1 MSVRDKGKKQPELFS
16 YDSSTHAVA
25 PEIAVRFFKQIMP
38 FKELSQEV
46 LQGLARHCRI
56 DFFPQ
61 GTRLFTYQETEIT
74 HLHLIQRGGVRAF
87 LTGDNGEVALKD
99 YRGVGAPIGAL
110 GIIRGTRANLNIE
123 TIEDTF
129 CFLIPRDI
137 FLTLVK
143 ENSTVAHFFLKSFSD
158 TVVATAY
165 DELRSNKLARRSGED
180 LYLFKVTA
188 RDLSKALYSISAT
201 SSIQEAAA
209 IMARRSIG
217 SLLIYADED
226 PGSMIGIITD
236 TDLRAKV
243 IAHGL
248 DYREPVTS
256 IMSSPLKTVP
266 ASTLCFDILLKM
278 MSTGIHHLGVE
289 SGGSVI
295 GVVTSHDILVQQG
308 NSPYYLF
315 KEIVA
320 ESDFRELHSLG
331 RKISGIVRNIINEG
345 AKAGNITQMIALL
358 NDQMLN
364 RILTLLHEQLGPPP
378 VKYAWLQLGSE
389 GRREQTFKTDQDNA
403 IVYADPADE
412 KEARRA
418 REYFGLLANRAVD
431 HLVACGYPLCRLQT
445 MANNPQWCQPLAAW
459 QAIFRKW
466 LARADSEALRMAG
479 IFFDFRYGFGTEQ
492 LAIDLRDTVVLEM
505 KKHSRLPYGLAR
517 QCLAQPAPL
526 SFFNNRIVEKTGE
539 HTDRFEI
546 KKRGLSPVVDFARVM
561 ALRSGI
567 RETNTLERLR
577 LLKINEKISPDLY
590 EATVDAYELQMQLR
604 VIHQLAQIESG
615 LEPDNDIAPEALTD
629 LEKQMLKEAFAV
641 IERLQQVLENL
652 FPEA

>member
-1 MSVRDKGKKQPELFS
+1 MLDKEKNEPELFA

-25 PEIAVRFFKQIMP
+25 PEVAVSFFKQSMP

-46 LQGLARHCRI
+46 LQELALHCRI
-56 DFFPQ
+56 DFFPK
-61 GTRLFTYQETEIT
+61 GTRLFTYNETEIT

-87 LTGDNGEVALKD
+87 ITGEDGEVALKD
-99 YRGVGAPIGAL
+99 YRGAGANIGAL

-137 FLTLVK
+137 FLDLVR
-143 ENSTVAHFFLKSFSD
+143 ENSAVSHFFLKSFSD
-158 TVVATAY
+158 NVVATAY
-165 DELRSNKLARRSGED
+165 HELRSNKLSRRSSDD
-180 LYLFKVTA
+180 LYLFNVTA
-188 RDLSKALYSISAT
+188 RDLSKALFSISAS

-226 PGSMIGIITD
+226 PGSMVGIITD
-236 TDLRAKV
+236 TDLRGKV
-243 IAHGL
+243 IAEGL

-266 ASTLCFDILLKM
+266 ASALCFDILLKM

-289 SGGSVI
+289 LGGSVI

-320 ESDFRELHSLG
+320 QSEFQEIHSLG

-358 NDQMLN
+358 NDQILN
-364 RILTLLHEQLGPPP
+364 RILTLLQDQMGPPP
-378 VKYAWLQLGSE
+378 LKYSWLQLGSE

-412 KEARRA
+412 GEARRA
-418 REYFGLLANRAVD
+418 EEYFKLLANRAVN
-431 HLVACGYPLCRLQT
+431 HLVECGYPLCSSET
-445 MANNPQWCQPLAAW
+445 MANNPQWCKPLSSW
-459 QAIFRKW
+459 KAIFRKW
-466 LARADSEALRMAG
+466 ISIADSEALLTAG
-479 IFFDFRYGFGTEQ
+479 IFFDFRHGFGSEQ
-492 LAIDLRDTVVLEM
+492 LAVDLRDFVTSEI
-505 KKHSRLPYGLAR
+505 KNHSPLPYYLAR
-517 QCLAQPAPL
+517 QCVANRAPL
-526 SFFNNRIVEKTGE
+526 SFFNNFIVEKDGE
-539 HTDRFEI
+539 HKDQLDI
-546 KKRGLSPVVDFARVM
+546 KLRGLSPFVDFARVM
-561 ALRSGI
+561 ALRFGI

-577 LLKINEKISPDLY
+577 LLHINEKISKDLY
-590 EATVDAYELQMQLR
+590 ESTVDAYELQMQLR
-604 VIHQLAQIESG
+604 VIHQLSQIEDG
-615 LEPDNDIAPEALTD
+615 REPDNYIHPEELTD
-629 LEKQMLKEAFAV
+629 LEKQMLKDAFSV
-641 IERLQQVLENL
+641 IERLQNVLDNL